1 MTPLQADRFFQEPES
16 LLLLG
21 IVNITP
27 DSFSDGGS
35 YLNPEKAV
43 QHALSLLDSGAGWL
57 DLGAESTRAGS
68 LPVPSEEEWHR
79 LEPVIRG
86 ILTQRPG
93 TVISVDTTKSR
104 IAEQAVSAGCQ
115 VVNDISGGTFDPE
128 MIPVVARLGVPMI
141 LMHTGGKPETM
152 QMNPVY
158 QDVTEDVCRFLEAQ
172 AKKARAAGIQN
183 LILDP
188 GFGFG
193 KTLRHN
199 YELLSRLDQ
208 VTALGYPVL
217 AGISRKSMIGQV
229 TGREVTGRETGSR
242 VAETLAAAKGARIF
256 RVHDAA
262 GASDMIRI
270 LNAFFHPESLE

>member
-27 DSFSDGGS
+27 DSFSDGGA

-57 DLGAESTRAGS
+57 DLGAESTRPGS

-93 TVISVDTTKSR
+93 TVLSVDTTKSR

-217 AGISRKSMIGQV
+217 AGISRKRMIGQV
-229 TGREVTGRETGSR
+229 TGREVTARETGSR

>member
-1 MTPLQADRFFQEPES
+1 MTPLPADRFFQEPES

-27 DSFSDGGS
+27 DSFSDGGA
-35 YLNPEKAV
+35 YLDPGKAV
-43 QHALSLLDSGAGWL
+43 HHALSLLDSGAGWL
-57 DLGAESTRAGS
+57 DLGAESTRPGS
-68 LPVPSEEEWHR
+68 LPVSGEEEWRR

-86 ILTQRPG
+86 ILNQRPG
-93 TVISVDTTKSR
+93 TVLSVDTTKSQ
-104 IAEQAVSAGCQ
+104 IAELAVSAGCQ

-128 MIPVVARLGVPMI
+128 MIPAVARLGVPMI
-141 LMHTGGKPETM
+141 LMHTGGRPETM

-158 QDVTEDVCRFLEAQ
+158 QDVTEEVRRFLAHQAQ
-172 AKKARAAGIQN
+172 KARAAGIRN

-199 YELLSRLDQ
+199 YELLSQLDRI
-208 VTALGYPVL
+208 TALGYPVL
-217 AGISRKSMIGQV
+217 AGISRKRMIGQV
-229 TGREVTGRETGSR
+229 TGQEVSARDTGSR
-242 VAETLAAAKGARIF
+242 VAETLAAAKGARVF

-262 GASDMIRI
+262 GAAGMIQI